1 MAKAK
6 STKANKPGIPQKHL
20 HSRLSY
26 LHQAATLLTTAH
38 HATQTETAASHS
50 KTQTSDNRASETP
63 MTRTIPSRE
72 ANRLLS
78 HLRGVSRKSQL
89 RLSPKMKH
97 TICRRCDSLLIAGMT
112 SSAIVVNNSKD
123 ATKPWADIFEIRCK
137 QCATV
142 KRFPVGVETNAKK
155 SRGPTEEEKESK
167 SSN

>member
-6 STKANKPGIPQKHL
+6 PTKANKPGIPQKHL

-38 HATQTETAASHS
+38 HATQTETAASHN
-50 KTQTSDNRASETP
+50 KTQISDNQAAETP
-63 MTRTIPSRE
+63 ISRTIPPRE

-112 SSAIVVNNSKD
+112 SSAIVVNDSKD
-123 ATKPWADIFEIRCK
+123 ATKPWADVFEIRCK
-137 QCATV
+137 QCDTV
-142 KRFPVGVETNAKK
+142 KRFPVGVETDAKK
-155 SRGPTEEEKESK
+155 GRGPAEEETESK
-167 SSN
+167 YPN